1 MLENT
6 IEIFQNKTN
15 FPLADFL
22 VEANSFFSN
31 EFNDIVNFYS
41 GNKNTLDRSQ
51 IKKLNSLSE
60 KAIYLQ
66 RIFRDNKNKFN
77 TVDFWE
83 LLDIIEDIK
92 VKLSTSQNMS
102 KYLRSTIN
110 NSVDKKNGFVFD
122 TILENQETL
131 EDINLKKLKNTYEED
146 WFDIALENDLKEI
159 DWDISGGKELKL
171 RKKIFQSDLVTSM
184 IDNTV
189 GEKIYGRDIKKKLTF
204 EDDDLKSLDY
214 KETVNQTVEILA
226 SLNKGD
232 IPEYREIGIPI
243 GLYKGSNF
251 SRLNYSSIVRELNKN
266 FSTDDLFSNFNVL
279 EMEYKEGDLYIKYEV
294 NTKYELV
301 IIKNIRI

>member
-60 KAIYLQ
+60 KALYLQ
-66 RIFRDNKNKFN
+66 RIFRDNKSKFN

-110 NSVDKKNGFVFD
+110 NSLDKKNGFVFD
-122 TILENQETL
+122 TIL
-131 EDINLKKLKNTYEED
+131 
-146 WFDIALENDLKEI
+146 
-159 DWDISGGKELKL
+159 
-171 RKKIFQSDLVTSM
+171 
-184 IDNTV
+184 
-189 GEKIYGRDIKKKLTF
+189 
-204 EDDDLKSLDY
+204 
-214 KETVNQTVEILA
+214 
-226 SLNKGD
+226 
-232 IPEYREIGIPI
+232 
-243 GLYKGSNF
+243 
-251 SRLNYSSIVRELNKN
+251 
-266 FSTDDLFSNFNVL
+266 
-279 EMEYKEGDLYIKYEV
+279 
-294 NTKYELV
+294 
-301 IIKNIRI
+301 

>member
-60 KAIYLQ
+60 KALYLQ
-66 RIFRDNKNKFN
+66 KIFRDNKYKFN

-110 NSVDKKNGFVFD
+110 NSLDKNNGFVFD

>member
-1 MLENT
+1 
-6 IEIFQNKTN
+6 
-15 FPLADFL
+15 
-22 VEANSFFSN
+22 
-31 EFNDIVNFYS
+31 
-41 GNKNTLDRSQ
+41 
-51 IKKLNSLSE
+51 
-60 KAIYLQ
+60 
-66 RIFRDNKNKFN
+66 
-77 TVDFWE
+77 
-83 LLDIIEDIK
+83 
-92 VKLSTSQNMS
+92 
-102 KYLRSTIN
+102 
-110 NSVDKKNGFVFD
+110 
-122 TILENQETL
+122 
-131 EDINLKKLKNTYEED
+131 
-146 WFDIALENDLKEI
+146 
-159 DWDISGGKELKL
+159 
-171 RKKIFQSDLVTSM
+171 M

-301 IIKNIRI
+301 IIKNIRIW

>member
-15 FPLADFL
+15 FPLANFL

-60 KAIYLQ
+60 KALYLQ
-66 RIFRDNKNKFN
+66 RIFRDNKSKFN

-110 NSVDKKNGFVFD
+110 NSIDKKNGFVFD

-131 EDINLKKLKNTYEED
+131 EDANLKKLKNTYEED

>member
-15 FPLADFL
+15 FRLAEFL

-51 IKKLNSLSE
+51 IKTLTSLYE
-60 KAIYLQ
+60 KSLYLQ
-66 RIFRDNKNKFN
+66 KIFRDNKFQFN

-83 LLDIIEDIK
+83 LLDIVEDIK
-92 VKLSTSQNMS
+92 VKLSTTKNMS
-102 KYLRSTIN
+102 KYLRSTIR
-110 NSVDKKNGFVFD
+110 NSLDKKNGFVFE

-131 EDINLKKLKNTYEED
+131 EDVSINKLKNSFEED

-171 RKKIFQSDLVTSM
+171 RKMVFQSDLVTSM
-184 IDNTV
+184 IDNTISDR
-189 GEKIYGRDIKKKLTF
+189 IYGRDISKKLTY
-204 EDDDLKSLDY
+204 EDDDLKSLNY

-232 IPEYREIGIPI
+232 IPEYREIGIPTS
-243 GLYKGSNF
+243 LYKGSNF
-251 SRLNYSSIVRELNKN
+251 SQLNYSSIVRELNKN
-266 FSTDDLFSNFNVL
+266 FSTDDLFYGFNVL
-279 EMEYKEGDLYIKYEV
+279 EMEYKDGDLYIKYEV

>member
-6 IEIFQNKTN
+6 IEIFQNKTK

-31 EFNDIVNFYS
+31 EFNDIVNFYN

-60 KAIYLQ
+60 KALYLQ
-66 RIFRDNKNKFN
+66 RIFRDNKSKFN

-110 NSVDKKNGFVFD
+110 NSLDKNNGFVFD
-122 TILENQETL
+122 TVLENQETL
-131 EDINLKKLKNTYEED
+131 EDVNLKKLKNTYEED

-204 EDDDLKSLDY
+204 ENDDLKSLDY

>member
-66 RIFRDNKNKFN
+66 RIFRDNKYKFN

-266 FSTDDLFSNFNVL
+266 FSTDDLFSNFNIL

>member
-60 KAIYLQ
+60 KALYLQ
-66 RIFRDNKNKFN
+66 RIFRDNKSKFN

-110 NSVDKKNGFVFD
+110 NSLDKKNGFVFD

-131 EDINLKKLKNTYEED
+131 EDVNLKKLKNTYEED

>member
-266 FSTDDLFSNFNVL
+266 FSTDDLFSNFNIL

>member
-66 RIFRDNKNKFN
+66 RIFRDNKSKFN

-266 FSTDDLFSNFNVL
+266 FSTDDLFSNFNIL

>member
-60 KAIYLQ
+60 KALYLQ
-66 RIFRDNKNKFN
+66 RIFRDNKSKFN

-110 NSVDKKNGFVFD
+110 NSLDKKNRFVFD

-131 EDINLKKLKNTYEED
+131 EDVNLKKLKNTYEED

-294 NTKYELV
+294 NTKY
-301 IIKNIRI
+301 